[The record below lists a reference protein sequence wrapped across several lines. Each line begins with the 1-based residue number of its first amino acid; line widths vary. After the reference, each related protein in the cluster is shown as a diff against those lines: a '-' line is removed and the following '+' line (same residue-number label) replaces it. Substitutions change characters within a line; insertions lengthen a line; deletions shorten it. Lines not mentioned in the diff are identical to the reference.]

1 MDQNSISIFV
11 YDKLYSLFGS
21 WEIFGREE
29 GGGGGEDLDFLTIST
44 IQT

>member
-21 WEIFGREE
+21 WEIFGRERE
-29 GGGGGEDLDFLTIST
+29 RGGGGGFGFSDY
-44 IQT
+44 